1 MGWLPEW
8 AAKDY
13 AKLFMSFR
21 KKPFDFDSCRDVLQT
36 TEHETSRIIQELE
49 NEGFLFKRRKSTDRR
64 KRLYYLISPE
74 QAVHALSFV
83 QSKLVTLE
91 EKLRAVSGSVPYVVT
106 GSAAAYKYHRFMS
119 TRRTDI
125 SVFKRDIGFWV
136 ALVKKPN
143 LQVAINGHAA
153 ERGEVL
159 ISLFTN
165 LTETAASGAVEIDGI
180 NYEPCDEVVANS
192 IRDGTDTAV
201 LDASAILIVSMED
214 LNWELLAESYV
225 RQEVGFIME
234 VINYVA
240 GNVVFNDHIV
250 DKFRKDNGL
259 RKSFG
264 SRVLSVQDSQGFL
277 ALADKWDLDL
287 RVPPRILK
295 KVVLDLIG

>member
-1 MGWLPEW
+1 MPLGTSS
-8 AAKDY
+8 KDSTE
-13 AKLFMSFR
+13 K
-21 KKPFDFDSCRDVLQT
+21 DVLRT
-36 TEHETSRIIQELE
+36 LWIKKIAANSIFHRLTKEKTNTKGLTRCVESDLLLSLDFVILE
-49 NEGFLFKRRKSTDRR
+49 NDMLKAVIAKS
-64 KRLYYLISPE
+64 
-74 QAVHALSFV
+74 
-83 QSKLVTLE
+83 
-91 EKLRAVSGSVPYVVT
+91 
-106 GSAAAYKYHRFMS
+106 
-119 TRRTDI
+119 
-125 SVFKRDIGFWV
+125 
-136 ALVKKPN
+136 
-143 LQVAINGHAA
+143 
-153 ERGEVL
+153 
-159 ISLFTN
+159 
-165 LTETAASGAVEIDGI
+165 SGAVEIDGI